1 MGKRKSE
8 SFTTDNVNSQSNGEL
23 EENTTNFL
31 KSDNSDIME
40 KNKSLI
46 ETLSKYETDIVIQKD
61 NSKIVPK
68 EKIGEIMQR
77 IANFKDIDSGTAS
90 IGTAALFRRGA
101 ANAGAADTMSIDIKC
116 PIRNNV
122 VEINRYDIVMA
133 LNSVVGHKNVRKLAE
148 SMAPEMIESNLLL
161 LQKNP
166 LLDLKGD
173 LANRINRK
181 LTLRKEESLT
191 RKEEICCCTYTQWM
205 PNLNELAES
214 TRLRALLE
222 EDLNARRKR
231 QTKKS
236 DNRKAKADKNAK
248 KKDEKK

>member
-8 SFTTDNVNSQSNGEL
+8 SLITDDTISQSNDNL
-23 EENTTNFL
+23 DQNIVTNF
-31 KSDNSDIME
+31 KSDNSKLLEKDI
-40 KNKSLI
+40 SLI
-46 ETLSKYETDIVIQKD
+46 ETLSKYETDIVITKD
-61 NSKIVPK
+61 HSKTVPK
-68 EKIGEIMQR
+68 DKIGEIMQR
-77 IANFKDIDSGTAS
+77 IANFKDIDSSTAS

-116 PIRNNV
+116 PIQNSV
-122 VEINRYDIVMA
+122 VEINRYDIIMA
-133 LNSVVGHKNVRKLAE
+133 LNSVVGHKNIRKLAE

-161 LQKNP
+161 LKKNP

-181 LTLRKEESLT
+181 LMLRKEESLT

-214 TRLRALLE
+214 TRLRFLLE

-236 DNRKAKADKNAK
+236 DNKKTKAEKNAK
-248 KKDEKK
+248 KKDQK